1 VNRVEIGKTRIG
13 GRRGQIDYNP
23 RTLRMPRATS
33 IPERHSFRHPRNDM
47 KLSVIIITK
56 NEAANI
62 QACLDSVRFANE
74 WIIVDSGST
83 DGTVAIARA
92 FGATVIET
100 PDWPGFGPQKN
111 RALNAATGD
120 WILSLD
126 ADERI
131 SEASRDEILAAAGQT
146 QHCAYALPRLSSFCG
161 YFIRHSG
168 WYPDYIVRLFKR
180 NSARFSDN
188 LVHEKIIDIQGSV
201 GKLAAPIIHYSYE
214 NDSMFLR
221 KLDQYSSLG
230 AQQAFAAGKRG
241 GLGKALLHGFAAF
254 MRSFV
259 FKRGFLD
266 GRAGIMVAIAS
277 AQHSYHKY
285 FKLMLLTE
293 AETAKRH

>member
-1 VNRVEIGKTRIG
+1 
-13 GRRGQIDYNP
+13 
-23 RTLRMPRATS
+23 
-33 IPERHSFRHPRNDM
+33 M

-131 SEASRDEILAAAGQT
+131 SEASRDEILAAVKQER
-146 QHCAYALPRLSSFCG
+146 HCAYALPRLSSFCG

-168 WYPDYIVRLFKR
+168 WYPD
-180 NSARFSDN
+180 
-188 LVHEKIIDIQGSV
+188 
-201 GKLAAPIIHYSYE
+201 
-214 NDSMFLR
+214 
-221 KLDQYSSLG
+221 
-230 AQQAFAAGKRG
+230 
-241 GLGKALLHGFAAF
+241 
-254 MRSFV
+254 
-259 FKRGFLD
+259 
-266 GRAGIMVAIAS
+266 
-277 AQHSYHKY
+277 
-285 FKLMLLTE
+285 
-293 AETAKRH
+293 